1 MNQRLLEKLRASPT
15 PLQHP
20 TSLSQCGMTTITSA
34 GLGYYLSF
42 PARLVAGEE
51 VLLMYV
57 FFIEAGTGVSR

>member
-1 MNQRLLEKLRASPT
+1 
-15 PLQHP
+15 
-20 TSLSQCGMTTITSA
+20 MTTITSA

-57 FFIEAGTGVSR
+57 FFIEAAQECPGE